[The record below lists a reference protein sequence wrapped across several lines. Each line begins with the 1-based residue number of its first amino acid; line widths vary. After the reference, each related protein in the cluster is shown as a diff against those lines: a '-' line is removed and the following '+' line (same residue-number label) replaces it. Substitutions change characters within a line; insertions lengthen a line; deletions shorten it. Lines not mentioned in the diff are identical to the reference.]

1 MGTFHQVTSTETKM
15 NSLFSI
21 LAISLVVFVSEACWP
36 PPPPPPATTTTAKP
50 DSSTA
55 APPTT
60 TTGPTYKC
68 PIGGLTGKGDTCVT
82 GDNLLKLEAST
93 NPEDCNKKCTDYA
106 NSECKFWSFVPT
118 RKLCFLLKSCT
129 KKAEEGTVSGEKGCK
144 VPSKSFTLFN
154 LIDADLTD
162 CEVKFEP
169 AATCPPQKAGA
180 AADGKIGKLGNFKFT
195 YYSAPPSMACTK
207 ISTDTI
213 CKWGAEEC
221 KLAAAVD
228 PITNLYVKT
237 TVADPK
243 KCEITT
249 SPKILG

>member
-55 APPTT
+55 AKPTT
-60 TTGPTYKC
+60 TTGPIYQC

-129 KKAEEGTVSGEKGCK
+129 KKAEEGTVS
-144 VPSKSFTLFN
+144 
-154 LIDADLTD
+154 
-162 CEVKFEP
+162 EVKFEP